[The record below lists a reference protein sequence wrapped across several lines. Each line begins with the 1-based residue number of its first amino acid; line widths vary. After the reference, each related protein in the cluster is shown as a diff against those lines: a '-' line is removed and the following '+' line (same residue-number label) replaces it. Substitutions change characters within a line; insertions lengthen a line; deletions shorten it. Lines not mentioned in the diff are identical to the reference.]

1 MNKRIIS
8 LIIAI
13 ILGIV
18 AIGLVHN
25 YIRQKEA
32 IIASMAQ
39 DRQVAEVVV
48 ALGDIPKYT
57 RIQPNM
63 LGMKRVPITSL
74 QPGALD
80 SADAAIGKVSAVNIL
95 KGEYIS
101 SNKLTFDTP
110 DRTLALSIPE
120 GKRAMTF
127 QVDRVTLLEG
137 MINPGDR
144 IDVAGTFPFSQTIG
158 DSTIRQ
164 TILVPMFEHV
174 TVLAVG
180 ERTSSREEQK
190 GVPSTITLAL
200 APEQAALLAFAL
212 QMGKITLFL
221 RSPLEKES
229 FAKGEPVTVDR
240 LWEKLLSI
248 SRSAPPP
255 KVDEPPTVEVYIDGK
270 RSLVQ
275 VEQ

>member
-8 LIIAI
+8 LIVAI
-13 ILGIV
+13 IAGIV
-18 AIGLVHN
+18 AIGFVHN

-32 IIASMAQ
+32 LIANMAQ
-39 DRQVAEVVV
+39 DRQVIEVVV
-48 ALGDIPKYT
+48 ALTDIPKYT
-57 RIQPNM
+57 RIQSNM
-63 LGMKRVPITSL
+63 LTMKRVPISSI

-80 SADAAIGKVSAVNIL
+80 TIDPAIGKVSAVNIL
-95 KGEYIS
+95 KGEFIT

-137 MINPGDR
+137 MINPGDKV
-144 IDVAGTFPFSQTIG
+144 DVAGTFPFSQTVG
-158 DSTIRQ
+158 DSVVRQ
-164 TILVPMFEHV
+164 TILVPMFENI
-174 TVLAVG
+174 TTLAVG
-180 ERTSSREEQK
+180 ERTSSREIPKSQ
-190 GVPSTITLAL
+190 PTTITLAL
-200 APEQAALLAFAL
+200 APEQAALLTFAL

-229 FAKGEPVTVDR
+229 FVRRQPVTVDI

-248 SRSAPPP
+248 SRATPPP
-255 KVDEPPTVEVYIDGK
+255 KKDEPPTVEVYIDGK
-270 RSLVQ
+270 RSLIQ
-275 VEQ
+275 LE